1 MSLGKKYKQL
11 FEGKVRSND
20 SKLLSEQMIM
30 SDEAYDEFLE
40 LILKYVKDPDDAEAE
55 LDRFDDGGFDS
66 MSNMV
71 TSNLERDSKFKA
83 WKRKY
88 GIKDHMKEDDA
99 NTTGEFD
106 YDYFI
111 KQFDSVQEVIE
122 ETEYELLQTLDGLAE
137 DEDVYGLVSD
147 KAEQAA
153 NQIRRYI
160 NGAYKQIEGIQNLL
174 NRHKRNKDL
183 DQ

>member
-1 MSLGKKYKQL
+1 MKLK
-11 FEGKVRSND
+11 
-20 SKLLSEQMIM
+20 KLLESTPGFENRKFG
-30 SDEAYDEFLE
+30 DKL
-40 LILKYVKDPDDAEAE
+40 PT
-55 LDRFDDGGFDS
+55 LDS
-66 MSNMV
+66 V
-71 TSNLERDSKFKA
+71 QKA
-83 WKRKY
+83 FQAKNN
-88 GIKDHMKEDDA
+88 IKEEDV

>member
-1 MSLGKKYKQL
+1 MKLK
-11 FEGKVRSND
+11 
-20 SKLLSEQMIM
+20 KLLESTPGFENRKFG
-30 SDEAYDEFLE
+30 DKL
-40 LILKYVKDPDDAEAE
+40 PT
-55 LDRFDDGGFDS
+55 LDS
-66 MSNMV
+66 V
-71 TSNLERDSKFKA
+71 QKA
-83 WKRKY
+83 FQAKNN
-88 GIKDHMKEDDA
+88 IKEEDV

-153 NQIRRYI
+153 NQVRRYI
-160 NGAYKQIEGIQNLL
+160 NGAYKQLEGIQNLL

>member
-1 MSLGKKYKQL
+1 MPTL
-11 FEGKVRSND
+11 D
-20 SKLLSEQMIM
+20 SVQ
-30 SDEAYDEFLE
+30 
-40 LILKYVKDPDDAEAE
+40 
-55 LDRFDDGGFDS
+55 
-66 MSNMV
+66 
-71 TSNLERDSKFKA
+71 KA
-83 WKRKY
+83 FQAKNN
-88 GIKDHMKEDDA
+88 IKEEDA
-99 NTTGEFD
+99 NIAGEFD

-174 NRHKRNKDL
+174 ERHKRNKDL

>member
-1 MSLGKKYKQL
+1 MKLK
-11 FEGKVRSND
+11 
-20 SKLLSEQMIM
+20 KLLESTPGFENRKFG
-30 SDEAYDEFLE
+30 DKL
-40 LILKYVKDPDDAEAE
+40 PP
-55 LDRFDDGGFDS
+55 LDS
-66 MSNMV
+66 V
-71 TSNLERDSKFKA
+71 QKA
-83 WKRKY
+83 FQAKNN
-88 GIKDHMKEDDA
+88 IKEEDA
-99 NTTGEFD
+99 NIAGEFD

-174 NRHKRNKDL
+174 ERHKRNKDL

>member
-1 MSLGKKYKQL
+1 MKLK
-11 FEGKVRSND
+11 
-20 SKLLSEQMIM
+20 KLLESTPGFENRKFG
-30 SDEAYDEFLE
+30 DKL
-40 LILKYVKDPDDAEAE
+40 PT
-55 LDRFDDGGFDS
+55 LDS
-66 MSNMV
+66 V
-71 TSNLERDSKFKA
+71 QKA
-83 WKRKY
+83 FQAKNN
-88 GIKDHMKEDDA
+88 IKEEDA
-99 NTTGEFD
+99 NIAGEFD

-174 NRHKRNKDL
+174 ERHKRNKDL